1 MRSVE
6 ECKIVVV
13 IIIIIYLYKIS
24 KASVNIFYSVNK
36 DYKLKKIVGK
46 LISAVQHVRK
56 FVKGPV
62 AAPEISSCRSTTG
75 GQGTIISNRAR
86 LTVTQRR
93 R

>member
-36 DYKLKKIVGK
+36 DYKLKKNSRKVD
-46 LISAVQHVRK
+46 ISRPAREEVCERTSGGARNFFLPEHNR
-56 FVKGPV
+56 GP
-62 AAPEISSCRSTTG
+62 G
-75 GQGTIISNRAR
+75 HYN
-86 LTVTQRR
+86 L
-93 R
+93 